1 MAQISTMV
9 ISAKLSDTL
18 SRKEITIWMQ
28 NTINNSE
35 LFLENQFQLKIQ
47 YFEI

>member
-9 ISAKLSDTL
+9 ISAKLSDTP
-18 SRKEITIWMQ
+18 SRKGITIWMQ

-35 LFLENQFQLKIQ
+35 LLLENQFQLKIQ